1 LLFLLTQFV
10 SYNSAGILHELVEC
24 LSTAHL
30 HPSKSRAE
38 AVTAATAVWD
48 ALLGIAVLGVC
59 SSTMFLFM
67 VLGAAV
73 RWRRGARAAQKA
85 AAATPQSSL
94 PAVTIFKPVHGMEAR
109 LEENLES
116 FFEQNYPSFEIILGA
131 RDANDAGLKVAGK
144 LCQRYPQ
151 VKSRIVVS
159 GPPTWPN
166 AKVFSLSKM
175 IPLSADDYFVISD
188 SDVQVSPDFL
198 RSVIP
203 ALLDSRIGLVTCPY
217 RGVPAGDFWSTLEA
231 LGMSVEMPSGV
242 MVADMLEGIRF
253 ALGPAVALRREGLE
267 KIGGIAATADYY
279 SDDFVLGNLI
289 WAVGYKVIFSH
300 HIIQHVLTP
309 RSLKRTLGD
318 QLRWMKS
325 TRFSRPLGHVG
336 TGLTY
341 AVPFG
346 VLGLVAG
353 AAAGR
358 LALGVGLFAAS
369 FVNRVVQSIA
379 VGWGVIGDRRA
390 FYLAWLYPVRDFL
403 GFLTWMGSFGSRTF
417 FWRGETYRFSKGGR
431 IIPQNRPA
439 ESAVGAKL

>member
-1 LLFLLTQFV
+1 M
-10 SYNSAGILHELVEC
+10 
-24 LSTAHL
+24 
-30 HPSKSRAE
+30 
-38 AVTAATAVWD
+38 TAATAVWD
-48 ALLGIAVLGVC
+48 VLLGVAVLGVC
-59 SSTMFLFM
+59 SSTIFLFM
-67 VLGAAV
+67 VLAAAV
-73 RWRRGARAAQKA
+73 RWRRGASAAQQA
-85 AAATPQSSL
+85 AAATPRSSL

-109 LEENLES
+109 LEDNLES
-116 FFEQNYPSFEIILGA
+116 FFRQNYPSFEVILGA
-131 RDANDAGLKVAGK
+131 RDADDAGLQVAEKVR
-144 LCQRYPQ
+144 QRYPQ
-151 VKSRIVVS
+151 VKSRVVVS

-175 IPLSADDYFVISD
+175 LPLSANDYFVISD
-188 SDVQVSPDFL
+188 SDVRVSTDFL
-198 RSVIP
+198 RDVIP
-203 ALLDSRIGLVTCPY
+203 TLLDRKIGLVTCPY

-253 ALGPAVALRREGLE
+253 ALGPAVALRRDGLE

-289 WAVGYKVIFSH
+289 WAAGYKVIFSH
-300 HIIQHVLTP
+300 HIVQHVLTP

-346 VLGLVAG
+346 ILGLVAG
-353 AAAGR
+353 VATGHSPV
-358 LALGVGLFAAS
+358 GIGLFAAA
-369 FVNRVVQSIA
+369 FVNRVVQSVA
-379 VGWGVIGDRRA
+379 VGWGVIGDQRA
-390 FYLAWLYPVRDFL
+390 LYLAWLYPVRDFL
-403 GFLTWMGSFGSRTF
+403 GFLTWAGSFGSRTF

-439 ESAVGAKL
+439 ESALGAKL

>member
-1 LLFLLTQFV
+1 
-10 SYNSAGILHELVEC
+10 
-24 LSTAHL
+24 
-30 HPSKSRAE
+30 
-38 AVTAATAVWD
+38 VTATSVLWNV
-48 ALLGIAVLGVC
+48 LLGIAVVGVS
-59 SSTMFLFM
+59 SSTIFLVM
-67 VLGAAV
+67 VLVAAV
-73 RWRRGARAAQKA
+73 RWRRGARAAQMA
-85 AAATPQSSL
+85 AAATPESSL

-116 FFEQNYPSFEIILGA
+116 FFRQDYPAFEVVLGA
-131 RDANDAGLKVAGK
+131 RDAGDAGLQVAEK
-144 LCQRYPQ
+144 IRQRHPQ

-175 IPLSADDYFVISD
+175 IPLSANDYFVISD
-188 SDVQVSPDFL
+188 SDVRVSPGFL
-198 RSVIP
+198 RDVIP
-203 ALLDSRIGLVTCPY
+203 GLLEARIGLVTCPY
-217 RGVPAGDFWSTLEA
+217 RGVPAGDIWSTLEA

-242 MVADMLEGIRF
+242 MVADLLEGIRF
-253 ALGPAVALRREGLE
+253 ALGPAVALRRDALD
-267 KIGGIAATADYY
+267 KIGGIAVTADYY

-289 WAVGYKVIFSH
+289 WAAGYKVIFSH

-309 RSLKRTLGD
+309 RSLTRTLGD

-346 VLGLVAG
+346 ILGLVGGVATG
-353 AAAGR
+353 HWG
-358 LALGVGLFAAS
+358 LGVGLFSAALM
-369 FVNRVVQSIA
+369 NRVVQSAA

-390 FYLAWLYPVRDFL
+390 LFLSWLYPVRDLL
-403 GFLTWMGSFGSRTF
+403 GFLTWVGSFGSRTF

-431 IIPQNRPA
+431 IIPNNRPA

>member
-1 LLFLLTQFV
+1 
-10 SYNSAGILHELVEC
+10 
-24 LSTAHL
+24 
-30 HPSKSRAE
+30 
-38 AVTAATAVWD
+38 VTATTAVWD
-48 ALLGIAVLGVC
+48 MLLAIAVLGFC
-59 SSTMFLFM
+59 TSTIFLLM
-67 VLGAAV
+67 VLGAAI
-73 RWRRGARAAQKA
+73 RWRRGALAAQKV
-85 AAATPQSSL
+85 AAATSETSL
-94 PAVTIFKPVHGMEAR
+94 PGVTVFKPVHGMEAE

-116 FFEQNYPSFEIILGA
+116 FFRQNYPAFDIVLGA
-131 RDANDAGLKVAGK
+131 REANDAGLQVAERVRE
-144 LCQRYPQ
+144 RYPQ
-151 VKSRIVVS
+151 IKSHIVVS
-159 GPPTWPN
+159 GPPAWPN

-175 IPLSADDYFVISD
+175 IPLSGNDYFVISD
-188 SDVQVSPDFL
+188 SDVRVSPDFL
-198 RSVIP
+198 RDVIP
-203 ALLDSRIGLVTCPY
+203 TLLDKRIGLVTCPY

-242 MVADMLEGIRF
+242 TVADMLEGIRF
-253 ALGPAVALRREGLE
+253 ALGPAVALRRDTLD

-289 WAVGYKVIFSH
+289 WAAGYKVVFSH

-346 VLGLVAG
+346 ILGL
-353 AAAGR
+353 AAGVATGHS
-358 LALGVGLFAAS
+358 ALGIGLFAATL
-369 FVNRVVQSIA
+369 VNRVIQSMA

-390 FYLAWLYPVRDFL
+390 LYLSWLYPVRDFL
-403 GFLTWMGSFGSRTF
+403 GFLTWLGSFGSRTF
-417 FWRGETYRFSKGGR
+417 FWRGETYKFSKGGR

>member
-1 LLFLLTQFV
+1 
-10 SYNSAGILHELVEC
+10 
-24 LSTAHL
+24 
-30 HPSKSRAE
+30 
-38 AVTAATAVWD
+38 VTVTTAVWGV
-48 ALLGIAVLGVC
+48 LLGIALLGMC
-59 SSTMFLFM
+59 SSTIFLFM
-67 VLGAAV
+67 VLVAAI
-73 RWRRGARAAQKA
+73 RWRGEASAARKTAASTLA
-85 AAATPQSSL
+85 SSL
-94 PAVTIFKPVHGMEAR
+94 PAVTIFKPVHGLEAR

-116 FFEQNYPSFEIILGA
+116 FFRQDYPGFEVVLGA
-131 RDANDAGLKVAGK
+131 RDAGDAGLQVAEKVRR
-144 LCQRYPQ
+144 RYPQ
-151 VKSRIVVS
+151 VKSRIVLS

-175 IPLSADDYFVISD
+175 IPFSTNDYFVISD

-198 RSVIP
+198 RNVIP
-203 ALLDSRIGLVTCPY
+203 TLLDSKIGLVTCPY

-253 ALGPAVALRREGLE
+253 ALGPAVALRRDSLE

-289 WAVGYKVIFSH
+289 WAAGYKVVFSH

-309 RSLKRTLGD
+309 RSLTRTLGD

-341 AVPFG
+341 AAPFG

-353 AAAGR
+353 AATGH
-358 LALGVGLFAAS
+358 LTLGVSLLVAAC
-369 FVNRVVQSIA
+369 VNRVVQSIA
-379 VGWGVIGDRRA
+379 VGWAIMDDRRA
-390 FYLAWLYPVRDFL
+390 LYLAWLYPARDFL
-403 GFLTWMGSFGSRTF
+403 GFLTWAGSFGSRTF
-417 FWRGETYRFSKGGR
+417 FWRGETYRFSRGGR
-431 IIPQNRPA
+431 IIPQNRSA

>member
-1 LLFLLTQFV
+1 M
-10 SYNSAGILHELVEC
+10 
-24 LSTAHL
+24 
-30 HPSKSRAE
+30 
-38 AVTAATAVWD
+38 TAAALVWHV
-48 ALLGIAVLGVC
+48 LLGVALIGIF
-59 SSTMFLFM
+59 SSTVFLFM
-67 VLGAAV
+67 VLIAAM
-73 RWRRGARAAQKA
+73 RWQRGARAALQA
-85 AAATPQSSL
+85 AAATPASSL

-116 FFEQNYPSFEIILGA
+116 FFQQDYPEFEVVLGA
-131 RDANDAGLKVAGK
+131 RDANDAGLQLAEKIR
-144 LCQRYPQ
+144 QRYPL
-151 VKSRIVVS
+151 VRSRIVAS

-175 IPLSADDYFVISD
+175 IPCSTNDFFVISD
-188 SDVQVSPDFL
+188 SDVRVSPDFL
-198 RSVIP
+198 RNVIP
-203 ALLDSRIGLVTCPY
+203 ALLNPNIGLVTCPY
-217 RGVPAGDFWSTLEA
+217 RGVTAGDFWSSLEA

-253 ALGPAVALRREGLE
+253 ALGPAVALRRDALE

-289 WAVGYKVIFSH
+289 WAGGYKVIFSH

-341 AVPFG
+341 AMPFG
-346 VLGLVAG
+346 VLGLIAATAMGHVALG
-353 AAAGR
+353 IGLLAAA
-358 LALGVGLFAAS
+358 
-369 FVNRVVQSIA
+369 FVNRVAQSIA
-379 VGWGVIGDRRA
+379 VGWGIIGDRRA
-390 FYLAWLYPVRDFL
+390 LYLSWLYPVRDLL
-403 GFLTWMGSFGSRTF
+403 GFFTWLASFGSRTF

>member
-1 LLFLLTQFV
+1 
-10 SYNSAGILHELVEC
+10 
-24 LSTAHL
+24 
-30 HPSKSRAE
+30 
-38 AVTAATAVWD
+38 VTATSVLWNV
-48 ALLGIAVLGVC
+48 LLGIAVVGVS
-59 SSTMFLFM
+59 SSTIFLVM
-67 VLGAAV
+67 VLVAAV
-73 RWRRGARAAQKA
+73 RWRRGARAAQMA
-85 AAATPQSSL
+85 AAATPESSL

-109 LEENLES
+109 LEENLDS
-116 FFEQNYPSFEIILGA
+116 FFRQDYPAFEVVLGA
-131 RDANDAGLKVAGK
+131 RDAGDAGLQVAEK
-144 LCQRYPQ
+144 IRQRHPQ

-159 GPPTWPN
+159 GTPTWPN

-175 IPLSADDYFVISD
+175 IPLSANDYFVISD
-188 SDVQVSPDFL
+188 SDVRVSPGFL
-198 RSVIP
+198 RDVIP
-203 ALLDSRIGLVTCPY
+203 GLLEARIGLVTCPY
-217 RGVPAGDFWSTLEA
+217 RGVPAGDIWSTLEA

-253 ALGPAVALRREGLE
+253 ALGPAVALRRDALD
-267 KIGGIAATADYY
+267 KIGGIAVTADYY

-289 WAVGYKVIFSH
+289 WAAGYKVIFSH

-309 RSLKRTLGD
+309 RSLTRTLGD

-346 VLGLVAG
+346 ILGLVGGVATG
-353 AAAGR
+353 HLG
-358 LALGVGLFAAS
+358 LGVGLFSAALM
-369 FVNRVVQSIA
+369 NRVVQSAA

-390 FYLAWLYPVRDFL
+390 LFLSWLYPVRDLL
-403 GFLTWMGSFGSRTF
+403 GFLTWVGSFGSRTF

-431 IIPQNRPA
+431 IIPNNRPA

>member
-1 LLFLLTQFV
+1 
-10 SYNSAGILHELVEC
+10 
-24 LSTAHL
+24 
-30 HPSKSRAE
+30 
-38 AVTAATAVWD
+38 
-48 ALLGIAVLGVC
+48 
-59 SSTMFLFM
+59 
-67 VLGAAV
+67 
-73 RWRRGARAAQKA
+73 
-85 AAATPQSSL
+85 
-94 PAVTIFKPVHGMEAR
+94 MEPK

-116 FFEQNYPSFEIILGA
+116 FFRQDYPLFEVILGA
-131 RDANDAGLKVAGK
+131 RDPGDAGLQVAERIRH
-144 LCQRYPQ
+144 RYPQ
-151 VKSRIVVS
+151 VKSEIVVS

-175 IPLSADDYFVISD
+175 IPQSANDYFVISD
-188 SDVQVSPDFL
+188 SDVRVGPDFL
-198 RSVIP
+198 RNLIP
-203 ALLDSRIGLVTCPY
+203 ALLNTKIGLVTCPY
-217 RGVPAGDFWSTLEA
+217 RGVSAGDFWSGLEA

-253 ALGPAVALRREGLE
+253 ALGPVMALRRDGLE

-289 WAVGYKVIFSH
+289 WAAGYKVIFSH
-300 HIIQHVLTP
+300 YIIQHVLTP
-309 RSLKRTLGD
+309 RSLLRTLGD

-325 TRFSRPLGHVG
+325 TRFSRPMGHVG

-346 VLGLVAG
+346 LLGLIAG
-353 AAAGR
+353 AASGH
-358 LALGVGLFAAS
+358 LAFGLWLLAAT

-390 FYLAWLYPVRDFL
+390 LYFSWLYPVRDFL
-403 GFLTWMGSFGSRTF
+403 GFLTWAGSFSGHTF

-431 IIPQNRPA
+431 IVPQNRPA

>member
-1 LLFLLTQFV
+1 M
-10 SYNSAGILHELVEC
+10 
-24 LSTAHL
+24 
-30 HPSKSRAE
+30 
-38 AVTAATAVWD
+38 TAAALVWHVLLAI
-48 ALLGIAVLGVC
+48 ALLGIF
-59 SSTMFLFM
+59 SSTIFLFM
-67 VLGAAV
+67 VLVAAI
-73 RWRRGARAAQKA
+73 RWRRGARAGQRA

-94 PAVTIFKPVHGMEAR
+94 PAVTIFKPVHGMEAQ
-109 LEENLES
+109 LERNLES
-116 FFEQNYPSFEIILGA
+116 FFQQDYPAFEIVLGA
-131 RDANDAGLKVAGK
+131 RDANDAGLQLADKIR
-144 LCQRYPQ
+144 QRYPQ

-175 IPLSADDYFVISD
+175 IPGSSNDYFVISD
-188 SDVQVSPDFL
+188 SDVRVSPDFL
-198 RSVIP
+198 RNVIP
-203 ALLDSRIGLVTCPY
+203 TLLNPKIGLVTCPY
-217 RGVPAGDFWSTLEA
+217 RGVAAGDFWSTLEA

-253 ALGPAVALRREGLE
+253 ALGPAVAFRRDALE

-289 WAVGYKVIFSH
+289 WVAGYKVVFSH

-325 TRFSRPLGHVG
+325 TRFSRPLGHIG

-341 AVPFG
+341 AMSFG
-346 VLGLVAG
+346 VLGLI
-353 AAAGR
+353 AATATGHA
-358 LALGVGLFAAS
+358 ALGVGLFAAA

-379 VGWGVIGDRRA
+379 VGWGIIGDRRA
-390 FYLAWLYPVRDFL
+390 LYLSWLYPVRDLL
-403 GFLTWMGSFGSRTF
+403 GFFTWLASFGSRTF
-417 FWRGETYRFSKGGR
+417 FWRGEAYRFSKGGR

-439 ESAVGAKL
+439 ASAVGAEL